1 VPELGQPHPPLP
13 SPRPGIWSDPGG
25 ALAGASAVLITHE
38 HADHVDAD
46 GVRAALSGNAGLE
59 LWANDSVAGQF
70 AGFGPRAH
78 AVAHG
83 DTFTAAGFDVH
94 V

>member
-1 VPELGQPHPPLP
+1 
-13 SPRPGIWSDPGG
+13 
-25 ALAGASAVLITHE
+25 
-38 HADHVDAD
+38 
-46 GVRAALSGNAGLE
+46 VRAALSGNAGLE